1 MSFKTTLALV
11 LVSAGPAFATLQVIG
26 TGFPRTGTESLRD
39 ALRKLNYSTF
49 HMADLVDGHNAAQ
62 AEAWRN
68 FTWAGCANAST
79 LMAFFEEGG
88 PGANSTAAVGFPAS
102 RCWAELLAA
111 YPQAVVVHTQRRD
124 AAIWWASAS
133 ATVLCQYRAFPFAAL
148 AEMLPFFHAHRA
160 LVDSLWRSLIPPE
173 ERPKRRRGGAPL
185 SLSSFFTFPSAFE
198 APLIRAYEMHNA
210 AVLKKVPRKRL
221 LVLDVDAPSNTNLGW
236 GPLCAFLGRAAPV
249 DEKGM
254 ALDLPFPHVN
264 ARADYALR
272 VCTVLLGLVLVAA
285 LIAAFAVLACCFF
298 RQESGRRGSRINKL
312 SDLAAS
318 RSSKVMATKKG
329 Q

>member
-1 MSFKTTLALV
+1 
-11 LVSAGPAFATLQVIG
+11 
-26 TGFPRTGTESLRD
+26 
-39 ALRKLNYSTF
+39 
-49 HMADLVDGHNAAQ
+49 
-62 AEAWRN
+62 
-68 FTWAGCANAST
+68 
-79 LMAFFEEGG
+79 
-88 PGANSTAAVGFPAS
+88 
-102 RCWAELLAA
+102 
-111 YPQAVVVHTQRRD
+111 
-124 AAIWWASAS
+124 
-133 ATVLCQYRAFPFAAL
+133 
-148 AEMLPFFHAHRA
+148 
-160 LVDSLWRSLIPPE
+160 
-173 ERPKRRRGGAPL
+173 
-185 SLSSFFTFPSAFE
+185 
-198 APLIRAYEMHNA
+198 MHNA